1 MIRAL
6 VALAMLGGA
15 AHATPWKTTRGT
27 LETGRAPGS
36 FVLTTDAA
44 PGRYSEAGMI
54 TTTPVALPYTLRAK
68 WRRLGPEAGR
78 SMHVH
83 VAGGVVLIKTGAIAF
98 YAYDDAS
105 FAQGDWKP
113 IAVNTVSGEHA
124 IAVRQDAHR
133 VTVTIDGAQVAAYDL
148 EVARPNAPIGFGM
161 KGAPS
166 MRSAILVR
174 DIAIAQSQ

>member
-1 MIRAL
+1 MRAL
-6 VALAMLGGA
+6 LVIAALASVVNA
-15 AHATPWKTTRGT
+15 SPWKTTRGT
-27 LETGRAPGS
+27 LAPARAPGS

-54 TTTPVALPYTLRAK
+54 ASEPVALPYTLSAT

-78 SMHVH
+78 SMHVL
-83 VAGGVVLIKTGAIAF
+83 VADGVVLIKTGAIAF

-113 IAVNTVSGEHA
+113 IAGNTIGAEHA
-124 IAVRQDAHR
+124 ISVHQDAQR
-133 VTVTIDGAQVAAYDL
+133 VTVTIDGALVATYDL
-148 EVARPNAPIGFGM
+148 PVARRTANVGFGM

-166 MRSAILVR
+166 MRSSILVR
-174 DIAIAQSQ
+174 DITVR